1 VIAEWCIARNARLTY
16 LGESEGVKLVLGSK
30 LEASGLAALDVV
42 GGLGADLNGGV
53 DLLVVRSG
61 NNGEVLGSDKGSS
74 ESGGLVAETERVA
87 GDGGLLDV
95 VTSLTTNEEAL
106 VAGGHIKDG
115 VKVAVGKAVVDECA
129 RVNVGVL
136 ESKVEL
142 LGGAVGLAGVPEVLE
157 VDLDAGGGDI
167 GELDLGVEERG
178 GGPSLGDGDVCA
190 RSTCQ
195 DKLGEKC

>member
-1 VIAEWCIARNARLTY
+1 MLLGSRKIAHAY
-16 LGESEGVKLVLGSK
+16 LGEGEGVKLVLGGK

-42 GGLGADLNGGV
+42 GGLGADLDGGV

-61 NNGEVLGSDKGSS
+61 NDGEVLGADEGSG
-74 ESGGLVAETERVA
+74 EGRGLVAETERVA

-115 VKVAVGKAVVDECA
+115 VKVAVGKAVVDESA
-129 RVNVGVL
+129 GVNVGVL
-136 ESKVEL
+136 EGKVEL

-157 VDLDAGGGDI
+157 VDLDASGGDV
-167 GELDLGVEERG
+167 GELDLGVKERG
-178 GGPSLGDGDVCA
+178 GGPGLGDGDVCA
-190 RSTCQ
+190 RSTSQ
-195 DKLGEKC
+195 DELREKC